1 MKPFELLRE
10 KRLEIADNLFKCI
23 VKTYEKETERF
34 LIGGKDR
41 FENPMG
47 WNFKDATW
55 GLLDE
60 IFGKNR
66 DSEIK
71 KNLETIIKIR
81 AIQDFEPS
89 EAILFVIDLKNLI
102 LDVLNKNSVTLDKE
116 TLSDIL
122 LLTDKI
128 YLMAMDIYMNC
139 RENFWQI
146 KFNEVMNRP
155 FFHTEGGMCLSYLIK
170 KGKVPGAA
178 SESES
183 ETVADADKS
192 FN

>member
-1 MKPFELLRE
+1 MKSFELLRE
-10 KRLEIADNLFKCI
+10 KRLEIANDLLKCI

-34 LIGGKDR
+34 LLGSKDR

-47 WNFKDATW
+47 SNFRDATW

-71 KNLETIIKIR
+71 KHLETIIKIR
-81 AIQDFEPS
+81 AIQDFSPS
-89 EAILFVIDLKNLI
+89 EAMLFVVDLKHLI
-102 LDVLNKNSVTLDKE
+102 IDVLNKNSVELDRQ
-116 TLSDIL
+116 TLSDVFI
-122 LLTDKI
+122 LTDKI

-170 KGKVPGAA
+170 KGKVPKAK
-178 SESES
+178 SESEI
-183 ETVADADKS
+183 ETIADTDKS
-192 FN
+192 LN